1 MDSFRIVDPTS
12 PEAVAILREY
22 YVDVITSFHHRPAL
36 PEEVTRVML
45 DEPSNDLTATGG
57 IFLLA
62 DSGLGCGGLRFVQP
76 GVAELT
82 RIFVAPSGR
91 RRRLGQ
97 RIVER
102 LETEA
107 RNRGVHTLRLDTRA
121 DLLEALALY
130 EKLGYVDVEPFSSA
144 RYAERWLAKQ
154 L

>member
-1 MDSFRIVDPTS
+1 MDSFRTVEPTS
-12 PEAVAILREY
+12 PEAVTILRAY
-22 YVDVITSFHHRPAL
+22 YFDVISSFYGREAL
-36 PEEVTRVML
+36 PDEVTRVML
-45 DEPSNDLTATGG
+45 DEPSDDLTGRGG
-57 IFLLA
+57 LFLIVNA
-62 DSGLGCGGLRFVQP
+62 GVGCGGLRFIEP

-107 RNRGVHTLRLDTRA
+107 RNRGIHTLRLDTRA
-121 DLLEALALY
+121 DLVEALALY
-130 EKLGYVDVEPFSSA
+130 EKLGYVDVEPFSDA
-144 RYAERWLAKQ
+144 RYAERWLAKR

>member
-1 MDSFRIVDPTS
+1 MDTFRVVDPTS
-12 PEAVAILREY
+12 AEAVAILREY
-22 YVDVITSFHHRPAL
+22 YIDVITRYFARPAL
-36 PEEVTRVML
+36 PDEVTNVML
-45 DEPSNDLTATGG
+45 DEPSHDLTGRGG
-57 IFLLA
+57 LFLIVNA
-62 DSGLGCGGLRFVQP
+62 GVGCGGLRFIEP

-82 RIFVAPSGR
+82 RVYVTPSGR

-102 LETEA
+102 LENEA

-121 DLLEALALY
+121 DLIEALALY
-130 EKLGYVDVEPFSSA
+130 EKLGYVDVEPFSDA